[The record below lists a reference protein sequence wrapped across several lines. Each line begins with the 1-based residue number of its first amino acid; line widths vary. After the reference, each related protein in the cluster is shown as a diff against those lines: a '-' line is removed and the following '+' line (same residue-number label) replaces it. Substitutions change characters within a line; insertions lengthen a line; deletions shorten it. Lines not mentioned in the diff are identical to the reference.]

1 MFAFPKEPPAM
12 PDQAAAPLSLLSDDA
27 GGPEPARRQAG
38 QIRIRGARQNNLKN
52 LDLDIRTGELTVV
65 TGPSGSGKSS
75 LVFDTLFAEGQ
86 RRYVETFSAYARQ
99 FLDRM
104 DKPAVDRVDGVPP
117 AIAIDQTNP
126 VRSSRSTVGTMTELN
141 DHLKLLF
148 ARGAELF
155 DRETALPVRHD
166 SPESIYAELQRRALE
181 QNDPRLVVTF
191 PVELPASTTTEEV
204 EQWLSAS
211 GYTRVQA
218 ERVVERATAPEPEA
232 KGKAVPKAKKK
243 VAPLIE
249 SVKVLDVVADR
260 FRIGTAEQVRV
271 MEAIEAGLKR
281 GGGKLMV
288 YVLGDDASS
297 MASSGE
303 PRAAGSVGAPAPV
316 VWRFSTGLHC
326 PESDIRYSEPTPSMF
341 SFNSAVGAC
350 EACRGFGRVIGVDYG
365 LVIPNDKLTLRGGAI
380 KVFQT
385 PAWKEAQDDLMRHAE
400 AAGIPRDT
408 PWNKLTPEQQHWV
421 KAGSPNWNGKW
432 NQQWFGVARFFE
444 YLESK
449 AYKMHIRVLLSK
461 YRSYT
466 ECPSCHGA
474 RLKTDSLLWRIGS
487 KVQADAVLPPP
498 VRPAA
503 PGDDNALGS
512 RPVQRHLPAGVA
524 WSRAQLEALPGLCL
538 HDLMLLPLDK
548 LRTFFVSLDQSLVPA
563 GADSLSAGQTQAVR
577 LLLDE
582 INTRIRYLCE
592 VGIGYLTLDR
602 QSRTLSGGEVQRINL
617 TTALGTSLVNTLFVL
632 DEPSIGLHPRDMARI
647 NSAMLRLRDA
657 GNTLVVVEHDP
668 AVMLAADRLI
678 DMGPGPGER
687 GGEIVFDGTP
697 EAVRQ
702 ADTLTGAY
710 LGGRKQVGMGFKRMV
725 TDSTP
730 RLILEGAREHNLK
743 NVTVDFP
750 LQRLV
755 VVTGVSGSGKSS
767 LIQDV
772 LAPALLRHF
781 GKSTDTPGAH
791 DRLLGA
797 DHLSEVVFV
806 DQSPIGKT
814 ARSNPVSYVGA
825 WDAIRALF
833 ADAPLARQ
841 RSYTAAKFSFNG
853 GDGRCPTCGG
863 SGFEHVEM
871 QFLSDVYLRCPDCD
885 GKRYRPEVLEVRIE
899 RSGSRAVAEAE
910 SGSDSGSGASGARGT
925 PTKSGSDPASVPA
938 HTQRE
943 MRSLNV
949 ADVLDLTVSEAADLF
964 RHDREVIR
972 ALQPIVDVGLEYV
985 KLGQPVP
992 TLSGGEAQR
1001 LKLAG
1006 FLAEA
1011 AKSSSASRQS
1021 LAKKGTLF
1029 LFDEPTTGLHF
1040 DDIAKL
1046 MRSLRRLL
1054 EAGHSLVVI
1063 EHNLDVIRSA
1073 DWLIDLGPEGGEGGG
1088 RVVAEGPPEEVR
1100 QHASSH
1106 TARSLREYALSM
1118 GEVFEAGEG
1127 RAADYLKPAPVKKA
1141 LARAVSTAPD
1151 AIRIVNAKEHN
1162 LKNLSVDIPRG
1173 RFNVISGVSG
1183 SGKSTLAF
1191 DILFNEGQRRYLES
1205 LNAYARSIVQPAGR
1219 PEVDAVYGIP
1229 PTVAIEQR
1237 LSRGGRKSTVG
1248 TTTEVWHFLR
1258 LLYVKLGTQH
1268 CVHDGAAV
1276 MPQSPDSMAAA
1287 ILQRYQGQ
1295 HIGLLA
1301 PLVVNR
1307 KGVYTELADWARPRG
1322 YTHLRVD
1329 GEFLPTTG
1337 FPRIDRFKEH
1347 TIELPVADLVVS
1359 VADEAALRT
1368 HLSKALELGKGQV
1381 HLLSQLGG
1389 LSAAMEAGEPTR
1401 GIGRLE
1407 VFSTTRACPVCA
1419 TSYPELDPR
1428 LFSYNSKHGWCP
1440 DCVGTGVALSREQR
1454 KALDDSVRD
1463 DKEKGREQ
1471 SFAEPEV
1478 EDLTDHVCPSCEGTR
1493 LNAQARAVRFAGVGI
1508 TDVAR
1513 LAVNE
1518 VRRWVVGLRS
1528 DAPLLAPEGVVSPGG
1543 SPAAK
1548 PGGNNTFV
1556 LTRREADIARDL
1568 LPEIENRLA
1577 FLEEVGL
1584 NYLTLDRGAPTLS
1597 GGEAQRIRLAAQ
1609 LGSNLQGVCYVL
1621 DEPTIGLHARD
1632 NAILL
1637 NALHKLGDMGNTLV
1651 VVEHDED
1658 TIRRADHIIDIGPSA
1673 GKRGGRVV
1681 AQGSVADLS
1690 ANPESVT
1697 GRYLLHAM
1705 KHPLQ
1710 ARRVVNTVA
1719 AEMAAAGMGS
1729 DPDSGQPPQR
1739 SKKRP
1744 TKSGLDPLTDAPISA
1759 EPTPTQPSE
1768 LHWIE
1773 VKGAKLHNLQNLNA
1787 AVPLQRLVV
1796 VTGVSGSGKST
1807 FARDVLLTNVAE
1819 AVKQR
1824 STFVGRQAW
1833 DNQGER
1839 PTWVGCDKVLGTE
1852 PIDRVLEV
1860 DQTPIGKTPRSCPA
1874 TYIGFWDTVRKL
1886 FADTLEAKARGYG
1899 PGRFSFN
1906 TGEGRC
1912 PGCEGQGM
1920 RTIEMSF
1927 LPDVKVPCEVCHGAR
1942 FNPETLAVTWK
1953 GKSIGDVLQME
1964 VDEAVDFFASMPN
1977 IAHPLQLLKDVGLG
1991 YLTLGQPSPT
2001 LSGGEAQR
2009 IKLVTELSKV
2019 RDDVTRRGQKAPH
2032 TLYVLD
2038 EPTVGLHMADVE
2050 KLIRVLH
2057 RLVDGG
2063 HSVVVIEHDLD
2074 VMAEADWIID
2084 LGPEGGSGGGQIVAA
2099 APPEAVVRLGTHTG
2113 KVLGPVLARL

>member
-1 MFAFPKEPPAM
+1 MSDERPVSDP
-12 PDQAAAPLSLLSDDA
+12 AAAEPLPGDEGTGL
-27 GGPEPARRQAG
+27 
-38 QIRIRGARQNNLKN
+38 IRIRGARQHNLKN

-104 DKPAVDRVDGVPP
+104 DKPAVDRVEGVPP

-141 DHLKLLF
+141 DHLKLLM
-148 ARGAELF
+148 ARGAALF
-155 DRETALPVRHD
+155 DRDTALPVRHD
-166 SPESIYAELQRRALE
+166 TPETILAELQRRVASAE
-181 QNDPRLVVTF
+181 AGTDPRLVVTF
-191 PVELPASTTTEEV
+191 PVELPANTSAEEV

-218 ERVVERATAPEPEA
+218 ERVVQRGEA
-232 KGKAVPKAKKK
+232 
-243 VAPLIE
+243 
-249 SVKVLDVVADR
+249 SVKLLDVVADR
-260 FRIGTAEQVRV
+260 FRLGNAEPARV
-271 MEAIEAGLKR
+271 MEAIETGLKR
-281 GGGKLMV
+281 G
-288 YVLGDDASS
+288 
-297 MASSGE
+297 SGQLT
-303 PRAAGSVGAPAPV
+303 VHVAPAEGEERI
-316 VWRFSTGLHC
+316 WKFSTGLHC
-326 PESDIRYSEPTPSMF
+326 PESDIRYADPAPSMF
-341 SFNSAVGAC
+341 SFNSPAGAC

-365 LVIPNDKLTLRGGAI
+365 LVIPNDKLTLRSGAI

-385 PAWKEAQDDLMRHAE
+385 PAWKECQDDLMRHAE
-400 AAGIPRDT
+400 ASGIPRDT
-408 PWNKLTPEQQHWV
+408 PWAKLTPEQQHWV
-421 KAGSPNWNGKW
+421 KHGSPQWNGKW
-432 NQQWFGVARFFE
+432 NQHWYGVDRFFE

-466 ECPSCHGA
+466 ECPSCSGA
-474 RLKTDSLLWRIGS
+474 RLKTESLLWRIGS
-487 KVQADAVLPPP
+487 KAQADAVLPPEKRFMP
-498 VRPAA
+498 N
-503 PGDDNALGS
+503 G
-512 RPVQRHLPAGVA
+512 VQ

-538 HDLMLLPLDK
+538 HDLMLLPLSS
-548 LRTFFVSLDQSLVPA
+548 LRGFFASLAETASGA
-563 GADSLSAGQTQAVR
+563 GAPGSSYGAPKSSPGAPAPDAHGAAPNVISRSHMTGEQQALN
-577 LLLDE
+577 LLFTE
-582 INTRIRYLCE
+582 INTRLRYLCE

-647 NSAMLRLRDA
+647 NDAMLRLRDA

-687 GGEIVFDGTP
+687 GGQIVFDGTP
-697 EAVRQ
+697 HAIRS

-710 LGGRKQVGMGFKRMV
+710 LGGRKTIGMGFKRAV

-730 RLILEGAREHNLK
+730 RLILEGAREHNLQ
-743 NVTVDFP
+743 NVSVEIP

-767 LIQDV
+767 LVQDV
-772 LAPALLRHF
+772 LAPALMRHF
-781 GKSTDTPGAH
+781 GQSTETPGAH

-797 DHLSEVVFV
+797 EQLGDVVFV

-841 RSYTAAKFSFNG
+841 RSYTPAKFSFNS

-885 GKRYRPEVLEVRIE
+885 GRRYRPEILEVTITRDGH
-899 RSGSRAVAEAE
+899 S
-910 SGSDSGSGASGARGT
+910 
-925 PTKSGSDPASVPA
+925 
-938 HTQRE
+938 
-943 MRSLNV
+943 MNV
-949 ADVLDLTVSEAADLF
+949 ADVLELTVSEAAQRF
-964 RHDREVIR
+964 AGDREVIR

-985 KLGQPVP
+985 RLGQPVP

-1011 AKSSSASRQS
+1011 AKSASASRQPLS
-1021 LAKKGTLF
+1021 RKGTLF

-1046 MRSLRRLL
+1046 MRSLRKLL
-1054 EAGHSLVVI
+1054 DAGHSLVVI
-1063 EHNLDVIRSA
+1063 EHNLDVIRAA
-1073 DWLIDLGPEGGEGGG
+1073 DWLIDLGPEGGSGGG
-1088 RVVAEGPPEEVR
+1088 LIVAEGPPEEVR
-1100 QHASSH
+1100 LHPTSH
-1106 TARSLREYALSM
+1106 TAQALREYA
-1118 GEVFEAGEG
+1118 EAMDG
-1127 RAADYLKPAPVKKA
+1127 AALAAEPAPR
-1141 LARAVSTAPD
+1141 LRPAVAEHAD

-1162 LKNLSVDIPRG
+1162 LKSLSVDIPRG
-1173 RFNVISGVSG
+1173 KFNVISGVSG

-1276 MPQSPDSMAAA
+1276 MPQSPDSIAAA
-1287 ILQRYQGQ
+1287 ILRRYAGQ

-1322 YTHLRVD
+1322 HTHLRVD

-1347 TIELPVADLVVS
+1347 TIELPVADFVVDP
-1359 VADEAALRT
+1359 AQEAVLRDAIART
-1368 HLSKALELGKGQV
+1368 LELGKGTLTV
-1381 HLLSQLGG
+1381 LHPLDEL
-1389 LSAAMEAGEPTR
+1389 AGALQAGRSTR
-1401 GIGRLE
+1401 DIGRVE
-1407 VFSTTRACPVCA
+1407 SFSTTRACPICA

-1440 DCVGTGVALSREQR
+1440 DCVGTGVRLSREQR
-1454 KALDDSVRD
+1454 KVLDDSVRD
-1463 DKEKGREQ
+1463 DREKGREQ

-1478 EDLTDHVCPSCEGTR
+1478 EDITDEVCPTCEGTR
-1493 LNAQARAVRFAGVGI
+1493 LNAQARAVKFGGVGI
-1508 TDVAR
+1508 TEIAR
-1513 LAVNE
+1513 LSVGE
-1518 VRRWVVGLRS
+1518 VRQRVRQMM
-1528 DAPLLAPEGVVSPGG
+1528 EG
-1543 SPAAK
+1543 A
-1548 PGGNNTFV
+1548 V
-1556 LTRREADIARDL
+1556 LSGREADIARDL
-1568 LPEIENRLA
+1568 LPEIESRLA
-1577 FLEEVGL
+1577 FLEDVGL
-1584 NYLTLDRGAPTLS
+1584 SYLTLDRGAPSLS

-1609 LGSNLQGVCYVL
+1609 LGSHLQGVCYVL

-1632 NAILL
+1632 NRILL
-1637 NALHKLGDMGNTLV
+1637 DALHKLGGQGNTLV

-1673 GKRGGRVV
+1673 GRRGGRVV
-1681 AQGSVADLS
+1681 AQGSVSDLS
-1690 ANPESVT
+1690 ASPESLT

-1710 ARRVVNTVA
+1710 ARRLVVSLAGDGVA
-1719 AEMAAAGMGS
+1719 PGSSYGEPKSSPGATTSAA
-1729 DPDSGQPPQR
+1729 PQQQPVDQ
-1739 SKKRP
+1739 
-1744 TKSGLDPLTDAPISA
+1744 
-1759 EPTPTQPSE
+1759 
-1768 LHWIE
+1768 WIE
-1773 VKGAKLHNLQNLNA
+1773 VKGANLHNLQNVDA
-1787 AVPLQRLVV
+1787 KVPLRRLVV

-1807 FARDVLLTNVAE
+1807 LARDVLLTNVAA
-1819 AVKQR
+1819 AVTAR
-1824 STFVGRQAW
+1824 STAAGRKAW
-1833 DNQGER
+1833 DAGER
-1839 PTWVGCDKVLGTE
+1839 PAWVGCQRVLGTE
-1852 PIDRVLEV
+1852 PVDRVLEV
-1860 DQTPIGKTPRSCPA
+1860 DQTPVGKTPRSCPA

-1906 TGEGRC
+1906 TGAGRC
-1912 PGCEGQGM
+1912 PTCEGQGM

-1927 LPDVKVPCEVCHGAR
+1927 LPDVKVPCETCRGAR
-1942 FNPETLAVTWK
+1942 FNVETLAVTWR
-1953 GKSIGDVLQME
+1953 GKSVGDVLQMA
-1964 VDEAVDFFASMPN
+1964 VDEAVEFFASMPA
-1977 IAHPLQLLKDVGLG
+1977 ISHPLQLLKDVGLG

-2019 RDDVTRRGQKAPH
+2019 RDEVGRRGQKAPH

-2084 LGPEGGSGGGQIVAA
+2084 LGPEGGSGGGRIVAA
-2099 APPEAVVRLGTHTG
+2099 ASPDEVVRLDTHTG
-2113 KVLGPVLARL
+2113 RVLGPVLARG